1 VDHLALAMERIKL
14 LEKRLETKQDI
25 KNVPPV
31 IFKMEDFNLHADGEW
46 DSPPFYTHEKG
57 YKLYLK
63 VCIADNFFICSV
75 SMRICLM
82 HGEYDDELVWPF
94 RGTIDFELLN
104 QSSDY
109 DYKEGTARFKERKST
124 PRNKRVSADEGTRS
138 IGFEVKG
145 ILEHD
150 DKATCGG
157 HCEWYDYIA
166 NDTLY
171 IKITDATVS
180 DHNKPW
186 LIQ

>member
-1 VDHLALAMERIKL
+1 MERIKL
-14 LEKRLETKQDI
+14 LENGMERLEKRLETKLDI
-25 KNVPPV
+25 KNMPPV
-31 IFKMEDFNLHADGEW
+31 IFKLEEFESYGEW

-57 YKLYLK
+57 YKLK
-63 VCIADNFFICSV
+63 VCIDHTYDCSV

-94 RGTIDFELLN
+94 RGIINFELLD
-104 QSSDY
+104 QSD
-109 DYKEGTARFKERKST
+109 DREHKEGTARFMERKST
-124 PRNKRVSADEGTRS
+124 PKNRRVSADEGTRS
-138 IGFEVKG
+138 IGWGVED

-150 DKATCGG
+150 DEAICDGD
-157 HCEWYDYIA
+157 CEWYDYIA
-166 NDTLY
+166 NDTMY